1 MTTRHTAAFL
11 VMALTTAVG
20 ANAQTPQTKPVPN
33 PVPVQIPVQVQ
44 VPAPVIPPVPPT
56 PMVVDL
62 SALADAQ
69 FLRLDLDAVRLASQD
84 AMDRARLAMADARF
98 DLIDWQGQQPNL
110 VTYNARSGEPSY
122 TTGLSMLAAR
132 RYDDAIA
139 QFDRVVARKGQNS
152 DGALYWKAYAQFKLG
167 KTDEAVATIG
177 ALRKDF
183 GTSRY
188 LGDAKV
194 LEADA
199 RRRSGQP
206 ANPASMDDD
215 DLKILAINA
224 MKNTDP
230 ERAIPLL
237 DGVLSATNSLK
248 VKKQALYVLASIPN
262 QPKARQILLNY
273 AKGAGNP
280 DLQIEAIRYVATGT
294 DKASVASDLMAVY
307 QTTQDTAV
315 KMAVINALGNAGA
328 RNSLFDIVQ
337 NSNTP
342 VALRSSALDRSVMSP
357 TDLYSLYE
365 KETNKELKQQIASM
379 LGSMGATDQ
388 VMRIVKSEKDPE
400 LARRAIRSLGNHT
413 AAKTGQ
419 FLVDMYGTE
428 QNTQTRQ
435 TIITALGNQNNAEG
449 LVAIAR
455 KEASLELKKEIV
467 RRLSDM
473 APKSKVAAD
482 YLMEIIK

>member
-1 MTTRHTAAFL
+1 
-11 VMALTTAVG
+11 
-20 ANAQTPQTKPVPN
+20 
-33 PVPVQIPVQVQ
+33 
-44 VPAPVIPPVPPT
+44 VIPMT
-56 PMVVDL
+56 PL
-62 SALADAQ
+62 IPEIAALADMQ
-69 FLRLDLDAVRLASQD
+69 MLRVDLDALRVTTQD
-84 AMDRARLAMADARF
+84 AMDRARLAMADAQLDRF
-98 DLIDWQGQQPNL
+98 DAIYWQGQQPGL
-110 VTYNARSGEPSY
+110 VRYSDAKGQASY

-139 QFDRVVARKGQNS
+139 QFDRVVAQKGQNA

-167 KTDEAVATIG
+167 KSDDAVTTIG

-183 GTSRY
+183 AQSRY

-199 RRRSGQP
+199 RRRAGQP

-215 DLKILAINA
+215 ELKILAINA
-224 MKNTDP
+224 MRQTDP

-280 DLQIEAIRYVATGT
+280 DLQIEAIRYVATGS
-294 DKASVASDLMAVY
+294 DKTAIANDLMAVY
-307 QTTQDTAV
+307 QSTQDTAV

-328 RNSLFDIVQ
+328 RNMLVDIVQ
-337 NSNTP
+337 NGNTP
-342 VALRSSALDRSVMSP
+342 MALRTTALDRTVMSP
-357 TDLYSLYE
+357 ADLYALYE
-365 KETNKELKQQIASM
+365 KETNKELKQQIAGM
-379 LGSMGATDQ
+379 LGGMGATDQ

-400 LARRAIRSLGNHT
+400 LARRAIRSLGNQPS
-413 AAKTGQ
+413 AKTGQ
-419 FLVDMYGTE
+419 FLVDLYATE

-435 TIITALGNQNNAEG
+435 TIINSLGNQNNAEG

-455 KEASLELKKEIV
+455 KEASLELKRDIV

-482 YLMEIIK
+482 YLMEIIR